1 MSRVG
6 KQSIPVP
13 EAVQVSLSDQILL
26 TKGSKGQ
33 MRVMLHSLV
42 QVKYEGDALIVSC
55 KQESRFARGLHG
67 LFRTLCANAV
77 TGVHRGFTRELEL
90 HGVGYRVQLQGKTLQ
105 LALGFSHPVVFPLPE
120 GVTAK
125 VEGKKQDR
133 IILEGVDKQLVGNT
147 AARIRAYRPVEPYRG
162 KGIRYSD
169 EVVVRK
175 EGKSAG
181 K

>member
-6 KQSIPVP
+6 KQPISVP
-13 EAVQVSLSDQILL
+13 PGVQVSLADQVLL
-26 TKGSKGQ
+26 AKGAKGQ
-33 MRVMLHSLV
+33 MRVRLHTLV
-42 QVKYEGDALIVSC
+42 DVKHEGDALLVSC
-55 KQESRFARGLHG
+55 KRESRFARGLHG

-77 TGVHRGFTRELEL
+77 TGVHQGFTRELEL
-90 HGVGYRVQLQGKTLQ
+90 HGVGYRAQLQGKSLQ
-105 LALGFSHPVVFPLPE
+105 LALGFSHPVVYPLPE
-120 GVTAK
+120 GITAK

-133 IILEGVDKQLVGNT
+133 IILEGVDKQLVGST
-147 AARIRAYRPVEPYRG
+147 AAHIRAYRPVEPYRG

-175 EGKSAG
+175 EGKSSG